1 MSSSTEQ
8 APNHPPDLPRR
19 RASGLGLVCVAVI
32 VMLIVSA
39 SLFWLARDRSSASA
53 NQKQATPTPTTMPT
67 LGPTITTTP
76 LMALFYDTFAN
87 NFHGW
92 SLNSNGG
99 YFRILTNNSL
109 ILADTNPNST
119 LVEPVPTLTNLDNY
133 VVSADF
139 TINQGDAHD
148 NIGFYLR
155 GDSTLFHDYR
165 IDINGNN
172 TLDVARE
179 YLDANQA
186 GQSAMS
192 VQPAYSSYLHPLGK
206 PNTLTVFMIGSQITV
221 EINKI
226 VVMTATDNSYTNGQ
240 ITLFARHGVTSS
252 GVTVSFTR
260 VEIDHLTSQFMTPVP
275 TLTLTATPSVT
286 TGEP

>member
-53 NQKQATPTPTTMPT
+53 SQKQATPTATTMPT

-186 GQSAMS
+186 GQSAML
-192 VQPAYSSYLHPLGK
+192 VPPAYSSYLHPLGK

-221 EINKI
+221 EINNI